1 MYCSGTLRDH
11 NIFPMTME
19 RVAHPE
25 AIKST

>member
-1 MYCSGTLRDH
+1 MYCNGTLRDH

-19 RVAHPE
+19 TVAHPK